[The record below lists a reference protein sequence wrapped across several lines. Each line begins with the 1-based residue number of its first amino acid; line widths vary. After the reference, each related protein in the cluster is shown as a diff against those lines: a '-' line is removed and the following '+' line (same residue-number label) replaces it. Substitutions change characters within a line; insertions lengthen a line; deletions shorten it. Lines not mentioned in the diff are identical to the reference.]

1 MNKKKR
7 PPCFPD
13 GIVTIYA
20 RNPAKGDGDLPDLPA
35 ISRGVVSDATKRCV
49 LRFRE
54 KKVGITRYYEALHED
69 ILVAR
74 VVQTL
79 FNPSVSRL
87 DAAVIGEE
95 MYSIRQIQRSED
107 VDPPVM
113 DLTLER
119 IDAV

>member
-35 ISRGVVSDATKRCV
+35 ISGGVVSDARKRCV
-49 LRFRE
+49 LRFKE
-54 KKVGITRYYEALHED
+54 KKVGLTRYYEALHEG
-69 ILVAR
+69 ILADR
-74 VVQTL
+74 LVQTL
-79 FNPSVSRL
+79 FNPGVSRL

-95 MYSIRQIQRSED
+95 IYSIKQIQQSED